1 MVTAALSHCLINMIV
16 LQIMLSVIYLCNIMG
31 SVIVHVLDS
40 YPACRMSAFHIF
52 FVLFLK
58 KKGDFFEV
66 LNCF

>member
-16 LQIMLSVIYLCNIMG
+16 LQIMLSVIYLCNIMD

-52 FVLFLK
+52 FV
-58 KKGDFFEV
+58 
-66 LNCF
+66 